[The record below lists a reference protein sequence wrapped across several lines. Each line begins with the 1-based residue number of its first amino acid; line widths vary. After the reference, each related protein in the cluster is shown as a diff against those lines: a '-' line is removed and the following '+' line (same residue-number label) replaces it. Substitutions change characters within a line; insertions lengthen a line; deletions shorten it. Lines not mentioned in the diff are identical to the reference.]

1 MSFEI
6 RLRWKKLVDF
16 DKLMKR
22 EKEIKEEL
30 QQLLNHVVGYESIE
44 LMVAVVKWYKGVN
57 LKRREEMK
65 AKLEEW
71 LKENEALT

>member
-1 MSFEI
+1 M
-6 RLRWKKLVDF
+6 VDF